1 MKSEIQ
7 PNTTELLIEKLTH
20 MGVYRPEVQPEF
32 LMTMII
38 LLGNRQ
44 DQVDLLEWL
53 RVNGMIGNFSVDGE
67 GV

>member
-32 LMTMII
+32 LMTMMI

-44 DQVDLLEWL
+44 EREDLLEWL

>member
-44 DQVDLLEWL
+44 EREDLLEWL